1 MDIRLKRILISA
13 GLLVGVVFIMCLAAK
28 VMMQSDS
35 GLSAEVLSESKS
47 GSSEMTAKGITDKD
61 TAGED
66 TGSTA
71 AGTTATDSA
80 DVAGSGSGT
89 SGSGTGSGTSGSSES
104 DSGSSGESGSTAGDI
119 SASGNGE
126 SGSGESGSGTSSTSG
141 AGIGSNG
148 THVVVINAAHQ
159 SKYSSETE
167 AIGPGAAT
175 TKVKAITGATGVK
188 SGTPEYKI
196 NLEIAGLL
204 RDELIS
210 RGYEVYMIRES
221 NDVDISDA
229 ERAQIAN
236 KQGEIV
242 IHIHCNAD
250 DAEGIKGIMA
260 FYPSKD
266 NAYVG
271 NLSDS
276 CKALSTALLTGLEA
290 ATADK
295 NWGPIALDNQTA
307 LNWTKIPASHVEVG
321 YLSNIEEDALL
332 QTEEYR
338 TKIARGLADGV
349 DMYFGQ

>member
-35 GLSAEVLSESKS
+35 GLSAEVSSESKS

-80 DVAGSGSGT
+80 DGAGSGSGT

-119 SASGNGE
+119 SASGN
-126 SGSGESGSGTSSTSG
+126 GESGSGTSSTSG